1 MDAYFGYRVNELP
14 RLFDQ
19 LRILFYED
27 VTAVADWSRRE
38 APIVRFVAKKWRAQI
53 ASTCATASARILVEL
68 RDHNP

>member
-19 LRILFYED
+19 LRILLYED

-38 APIVRFVAKKWRAQI
+38 EPILRFVAK
-53 ASTCATASARILVEL
+53 
-68 RDHNP
+68 